1 MKQRLFNLIKN
12 HSVFDLVSLGVNTVC
27 PMNHLSTFLYARPS
41 FLEGVARL
49 IDWGNTLQ
57 EYNTVSDPK
66 VADYLALSADWRVVG
81 HDLESA
87 MFSSEWEKELNSE
100 LIAKAKRSLAEKA
113 RIKAELIAEAKRSLA
128 EKARIKA
135 ELIAEAKRSLAEKA
149 SDTSCGECVN

>member
-57 EYNTVSDPK
+57 EYNTVSNPK

-87 MFSSEWEKELNSE
+87 MFSSEWEFSSELEKELNS
-100 LIAKAKRSLAEKA
+100 K
-113 RIKAELIAEAKRSLA
+113 LIAEAKRSLA

-149 SDTSCGECVN
+149 SGSSCG

>member
-57 EYNTVSDPK
+57 EYNTVSNPK

-100 LIAKAKRSLAEKA
+100 LIAKAKRSLAE
-113 RIKAELIAEAKRSLA
+113 
-128 EKARIKA
+128 ARIKA

-149 SDTSCGECVN
+149 SENSCGECVN

>member
-1 MKQRLFNLIKN
+1 
-12 HSVFDLVSLGVNTVC
+12 
-27 PMNHLSTFLYARPS
+27 MNHLSTFLYARPS

-57 EYNTVSDPK
+57 EYNTVSNPK

-128 EKARIKA
+128 EKAS
-135 ELIAEAKRSLAEKA
+135 EN
-149 SDTSCGECVN
+149 SCGECVN